1 MFLAP
6 GGKIPPGVFSVKNG
20 KYKLLSVSENSYEKL
35 ADKVI
40 ITSDNPRG
48 ENPQDIIRD
57 ILSGIGSKRN
67 VTVEADRKKAIALAL
82 KKAKKGD
89 TVLIAG
95 KGHEEYQLIGSEK
108 YYFSDELTVRELC
121 GLV

>member
-1 MFLAP
+1 MWNFLT
-6 GGKIPPGVFSVKNG
+6 STCRCLNG
-20 KYKLLSVSENSYEKL
+20 
-35 ADKVI
+35 
-40 ITSDNPRG
+40 
-48 ENPQDIIRD
+48 
-57 ILSGIGSKRN
+57 SGC
-67 VTVEADRKKAIALAL
+67 AIFFAL

-108 YYFSDELTVRELC
+108 YYFSDELTVKKIL